1 MKSETLFNR
10 IVCIDTLLTFEG
22 VIPSL
27 AGFQLKLVQL
37 IDTFSKALI
46 AEEGEETQA
55 DELCKILC
63 GYLDQ
68 HISHSLAAY
77 GTDWQRYLLD
87 RHFYGHDPAATPLSE
102 RFEKLLASSKGKIF
116 DYAYRLL
123 ILIPHSLIDDIKIE
137 KLRLRYAVTPGVK
150 QKLQAVNNVIIIGPW
165 AKKWFPNP
173 QTAEKIRWKVAAE
186 KDDLAK
192 CLEQLRS
199 SDNTADVIA
208 FFPVLPDGEENEA
221 SILSQIAKWR
231 FIAKK
236 GEKLPC
242 ILGLYARLSQDRA
255 DDNAEQSW
263 WTQARGR
270 ELDKAFRRLKTGLE
284 QQCHQNVH
292 ALHRYAMADILLC
305 WLWES
310 GIVRSLE
317 SLFSTSSFT
326 LDTVLLAD
334 YSEGFTRHGAW
345 ANWMGNKFHLYPG
358 LSRTITMPP
367 LPAFTVRLSPET
379 LAPLPTPL
387 PLPAPLPTPL
397 PLPLP
402 APLFIP
408 VSKSRPP
415 DSKTPLRWPAIAWLL
430 TFALAGVGWVVS
442 HQRQAIYKT
451 EMPARQDEVRARQAH
466 GIVTVFTQGS
476 AALLPE
482 NDKALSELLPVVM
495 NRPGRFL
502 IVGHSDN
509 TGTHR
514 LNQTISEKRAE
525 AVRDWL
531 VNHTDL
537 PARRFIT
544 RGEGDSNPVA
554 SNDTAEGRRQNRR
567 VELIPLADNHLIET
581 SKGL

>member
-37 IDTFSKALI
+37 IDMFSKALI
-46 AEEGEETQA
+46 AEEGEEIQT

-87 RHFYGHDPAATPLSE
+87 RQFYGHDPAAAPLSE
-102 RFEKLLASSKGKIF
+102 RFENLLASSKGKIF

-137 KLRLRYAVTPGVK
+137 KLRLRYAVIPGVK
-150 QKLQAVNNVIIIGPW
+150 QKLQAVTNVIIIGPW

-186 KDDLAK
+186 KDDLPK
-192 CLEQLRS
+192 CLEQLRG
-199 SDNTADVIA
+199 SDNAAEVIA

-221 SILSQIAKWR
+221 LILSQIAKWR

-242 ILGLYARLSQDRA
+242 ILGLYARLSRDRA
-255 DDNAEQSW
+255 DDNTEQSW
-263 WTQARGR
+263 WAQARGT
-270 ELDKAFRRLKTGLE
+270 ELDKAFSRLKTGLE
-284 QQCHQNVH
+284 QQCHQSIH
-292 ALHRYAMADILLC
+292 ALHRYVMTDVLLC

-317 SLFSTSSFT
+317 SLFSTSSLT
-326 LDTVLLAD
+326 LDTVLVAD

-345 ANWMGNKFHLYPG
+345 ANWMVDKFHLYPG

-367 LPAFTVRLSPET
+367 LPAFTVRLSPEV
-379 LAPLPTPL
+379 LAPLPPPL
-387 PLPAPLPTPL
+387 S
-397 PLPLP
+397 LPLP

-408 VSKSRPP
+408 VSKPRPP
-415 DSKTPLRWPAIAWLL
+415 DGKTPLRWPAIAWLL
-430 TFALAGVGWVVS
+430 TFTLAGTGWVVS

-451 EMPARQDEVRARQAH
+451 EMTARKDEARARQAD

-482 NDKALSELLPVVM
+482 NDKALSELLPVIM
-495 NRPGRFL
+495 SRRGRFL

-514 LNQTISEKRAE
+514 INQTISEKRAE

-531 VNHTDL
+531 VNHSNL
-537 PARRFIT
+537 PARCFIT
-544 RGEGDSNPVA
+544 KGEGDSNPVA

-567 VELIPLADNHLIET
+567 VELIPLADNHFIET